1 MTIKLMARPL
11 TGLLT
16 AMTLS
21 LGAQALAQTTATPL
35 AAPVV
40 SQALAS
46 PDATVPLTPAQLQ
59 DIATLLI
66 GKEPAS
72 GLPAAIQDNLKW
84 KIYTREV
91 QNDWAEYTKKIGAPM
106 TQWARQHIEFAT
118 DTVFYPF
125 SGPDFTTVYQLFP
138 HAKRYV
144 MVAMQNAG
152 RPMDLGAHSPLITDQ
167 SLAQLTSAWQLYG
180 TYGFFVTEY
189 LERYY
194 YASQGKIGAST
205 FLSIFLKLQGFDIE
219 RVTPIRV
226 SASGEV
232 EELPLDTKLWT
243 SVRINASKLGQ
254 PIVLDY
260 LKIDLSN
267 AGLQAAPN
275 HSKFV
280 QDMSVN
286 PTLFKA
292 ASHLPQNANF
302 NIIANA
308 VLDHSPFIVQ
318 DETGLNYT
326 ALSSQFNVGLFGK
339 FTIAH
344 QAFQNYHQD
353 LARAFAQRQDV
364 KPLNFRFGYYKDGNY
379 VVMVARRK

>member
-1 MTIKLMARPL
+1 MTIKLMTRPL
-11 TGLLT
+11 SLLLT
-16 AMTLS
+16 VMTLS

-35 AAPVV
+35 AAPVLT
-40 SQALAS
+40 QALAS
-46 PDATVPLTPAQLQ
+46 PDAAVPLTPTQLQ
-59 DIATLLI
+59 DIATLLT
-66 GKEPAS
+66 GKEPTT

-91 QNDWAEYTKKIGAPM
+91 QNDWAEYTKKIGDPM
-106 TQWARQHIEFAT
+106 TQWAREHIEFAT

-167 SLAQLTSAWQLYG
+167 SLAQLTSAWQLYR
-180 TYGFFVTEY
+180 THGFFVTEY

-205 FLSIFLKLQGFDIE
+205 FLSIFLKLQGFDLE

-232 EELPLDTKLWT
+232 EELPLDTKIWA

-254 PIVLDY
+254 PIILDY

-275 HSKFV
+275 HLKFV
-280 QDMSVN
+280 QNMSAN

-302 NIIANA
+302 NVIANA

-326 ALSSQFNVGLFGK
+326 ALSGKFNVGLFGK
-339 FTIAH
+339 FVIAH

>member
-1 MTIKLMARPL
+1 MIMNVMTRPL
-11 TGLLT
+11 IGLFAAL
-16 AMTLS
+16 TLS
-21 LGAQALAQTTATPL
+21 LGAQAQTTGTTPSPL
-35 AAPVV
+35 APSPV
-40 SQALAS
+40 SLAS
-46 PDATVPLTPAQLQ
+46 APTPTPGQLQ
-59 DIATLLI
+59 DIATLLT

-72 GLPAAIQDNLKW
+72 GLPDAIRDNLKW

-91 QNDWAEYTKKIGAPM
+91 QNDWAEYTRKIGEPM
-106 TQWARQHIEFAT
+106 THWARQHIHFPT

-180 TYGFFVTEY
+180 THGFFVTEY

-205 FLSIFLKLQGFDIE
+205 FISIFLKLQGFDIE
-219 RVTPIRV
+219 RITPIKV
-226 SASGEV
+226 GATGEV

-243 SVRINASKLGQ
+243 SVRINASKSGQ

-267 AGLQAAPN
+267 AGLMATPDN
-275 HSKFV
+275 VKFV
-280 QDMSVN
+280 QNMSLN

-302 NIIANA
+302 NMIAKA
-308 VLDHSPFIVQ
+308 VLDNSPFIVQ

-326 ALSSQFNVGLFGK
+326 ALSGKFNVTLFGK
-339 FTIAH
+339 FVIAH
-344 QAFQNYHQD
+344 QAFQSYQQD
-353 LARAFAQRQDV
+353 LARAFAQRQDIN
-364 KPLNFRFGYYKDGNY
+364 PLNFRFGYYKDGNY